1 MSRHLLT
8 EKYFADKIPVEM
20 SAYRFMAFKLEQ
32 PKINEVAAKV
42 VREKTKRSEG
52 QREQLR
58 EENDPEVLL
67 KLMRGGL
74 DIINNDIFLERALA
88 LEDLIVPRIL
98 ERLKNCKNDHFA
110 EMGIEILFN
119 SKNNYS
125 EPILEM
131 LEDIWSS
138 HVKALC
144 CLLLG
149 DIGDEAA
156 IPTLMKQYEWF
167 KATYPG
173 ETFREGPLLALLEM
187 DVRFNDGGNI

>member
-8 EKYFADKIPVEM
+8 KKYFADKIPIEM
-20 SAYRFMAFKLEQ
+20 SAYRFTAFKLEQ
-32 PKINEVAAKV
+32 PKINKLAAKV
-42 VREKTKRSEG
+42 VREKTKRSED

-58 EENDPEVLL
+58 EENDPEALL

-74 DIINNDIFLERALA
+74 DIINNDVFLERALA

-98 ERLKNCKNDHFA
+98 ERLKNCKNDMFA
-110 EMGIEILFN
+110 EVGIEIQLN
-119 SKNNYS
+119 ATKNYS

-131 LEDIWSS
+131 LEDIWSP

-149 DIGDEAA
+149 YIGDEAA

-173 ETFREGPLLALLEM
+173 ETFKEGPLLALLEM
-187 DVRFNDGGNI
+187 DVQFNDGGHI